1 MKFDRT
7 LNKLQAEIFKSKNIN
22 KNDFQCIYNNYKKY
36 LKHINLDLALEYTKN
51 LEFFNFQSYSYS
63 DHLMILR
70 GIEENQSFQLSQ
82 ILTHSPW
89 IKIYGVKHLCHE
101 LSPTGLILYKHIL
114 NFNNHIKKKSYFF

>member
-82 ILTHSPW
+82 ILTHSP
-89 IKIYGVKHLCHE
+89 
-101 LSPTGLILYKHIL
+101 
-114 NFNNHIKKKSYFF
+114 